1 MKKNVKKQL
10 AEKRPNVSRG
20 FTSKTFDVNDFVMPY
35 PIYAPTSIVTK
46 NTKHVTIFVLN
57 KYTCHIIE
65 SKIFCEVKSITHSNM
80 GKFMLYSTL
89 NYILTNNLKQKTHR
103 NH

>member
-35 PIYAPTSIVTK
+35 PI
-46 NTKHVTIFVLN
+46 
-57 KYTCHIIE
+57 
-65 SKIFCEVKSITHSNM
+65 
-80 GKFMLYSTL
+80 
-89 NYILTNNLKQKTHR
+89 
-103 NH
+103 